1 MDFYT
6 KFFCGFGVSM
16 LVLGILSMQV
26 FGQETLG
33 WKEAWQSPPNELRPL
48 QIVHGI
54 PAAQATAE
62 AMAALQEIGF
72 GGIVCNVSF
81 QDYLVSAENWAT
93 LVKAIGAARAA
104 GLVVWIYDE
113 QGYPSGAAGGLVL
126 KENPAYDSQVLVYDA
141 SQPEPFAIRAAYEHT
156 HASNNYYAARRCPNL
171 IDRAAMQCFIEKTHQ
186 AYREKLGAEFGAVR
200 AFFTDEPGLMAVN
213 LGQIPDHVQKN
224 VRVDDPIDETVKP
237 LPMVPWCGDLAQEYE
252 RRYGEDLGAVRGSL
266 FAGQE
271 ERDRQVRRH
280 YWSLI
285 ADLIAERYFG
295 QIQEWCQGQGVAS
308 SGHSLHEENL
318 ICQVGLYGNSLKALM
333 RMDIP
338 GLDILS
344 SEPADVLY
352 SSWLT
357 ASLPASAALWN
368 GGRKVMTEVSD
379 FAQRM
384 SSNQDATL
392 EKMQATAAW
401 QAAFGVTEFTSYYLT
416 SAMDQIVY
424 MIDIGS
430 TIPFDK
436 NKYQS
441 YCRYVGRLNAVLRE
455 ARPDPK
461 VLLYYPIYDLWAE
474 YLPVAER
481 LDISSQTPRAQQLVH
496 TFMALGQQMTR
507 SQVSFALTDH
517 EILAKAEAR
526 DGGLW
531 IGGRCFEALV
541 LPAEAEL
548 PEAAKGLVE
557 QFQAAG
563 GYVYQAGQ
571 PGAALDT
578 QRLAAIQ
585 GSGKLNP
592 ACDTVVA
599 GRFVRE
605 RREILLFVNVTDK
618 PYAGRV
624 RLNGVERWIQ
634 ADPQSGAMEACK
646 AAEADEAEITLAP
659 NGALFFIGPVNGKT
673 EEVARN

>member
-6 KFFCGFGVSM
+6 KCICGFCITSLFLSIVS
-16 LVLGILSMQV
+16 SFS
-26 FGQETLG
+26 FGQEAAG

-54 PAAQATAE
+54 PAAQATPA
-62 AMAALQEIGF
+62 AMAVLQEIGF
-72 GGIVCNVSF
+72 GGMVCNVSF
-81 QDYLVSAENWAT
+81 QDYLVSEENWAT
-93 LVKAIGAARAA
+93 LVRAVEAARAA

-113 QGYPSGAAGGLVL
+113 DGYPSGAAGGLVL

-141 SQPEPFAIRAAYEHT
+141 SQPEPFAVRAAYEHT
-156 HASNNYYAARRCPNL
+156 HASNNFYAARRCPNL
-171 IDRAAMQCFIEKTHQ
+171 IDRAAMRCFIEKTHQ
-186 AYREKLGAEFGAVR
+186 AYREKLGPEFGAVR
-200 AFFTDEPGLMAVN
+200 AFFTDEPSLMAVN
-213 LGQIPDHVQKN
+213 LGPLPENIRKN
-224 VRVDDPIDETVKP
+224 VKVIDPVDETVKP
-237 LPMVPWCGDLAQEYE
+237 LPMVPWCEDLAQEYQ
-252 RRYGEDLGAVRGSL
+252 RRYGEDLLAVRGSL

-271 ERDRQVRRH
+271 ERDRQVRRQ
-280 YWSLI
+280 YWGLI

-295 QIQEWCQGQGVAS
+295 QIQEWCRGQGVAS
-308 SGHSLHEENL
+308 SGHCLREENP
-318 ICQVGLYGNSLKALM
+318 ICHVGLYGNELKALG
-333 RMDIP
+333 RLDIP
-338 GLDILS
+338 GLDVLS
-344 SEPADVLY
+344 SEPSEVLG
-352 SSWLT
+352 SMWLT

-379 FAQRM
+379 FSQRM
-384 SSNQDATL
+384 GSNQTASL

-436 NKYQS
+436 DKYQS

-474 YLPVAER
+474 YLPVAEP
-481 LDISSQTPRAQQLVH
+481 LGSASQSPRAQHLEH
-496 TFMALGQQMTR
+496 SFMQLGQQLVR
-507 SQVSFALTDH
+507 LQAPFVLTDH
-517 EILAKAEAR
+517 EILATAQVREGR
-526 DGGLW
+526 LR
-531 IGGRCFEALV
+531 IGGHGFEALM
-541 LPAEAEL
+541 LPAEVEL
-548 PEAAKGLVE
+548 PEGVEGLVE
-557 QFQAAG
+557 RFAAAG
-563 GYVYQAGQ
+563 GYVYRAGQ

-585 GSGKLNP
+585 GSGRLAP
-592 ACDTVVA
+592 ACDTIVA

-605 RREILLFVNVTDK
+605 GREILLLVNVTDH

-624 RLNGVERWIQ
+624 RLSGAEGWMQ

-659 NGALFFIGPVNGKT
+659 NAAMLFMGPLNDKT
-673 EEVARN
+673 EDVARN